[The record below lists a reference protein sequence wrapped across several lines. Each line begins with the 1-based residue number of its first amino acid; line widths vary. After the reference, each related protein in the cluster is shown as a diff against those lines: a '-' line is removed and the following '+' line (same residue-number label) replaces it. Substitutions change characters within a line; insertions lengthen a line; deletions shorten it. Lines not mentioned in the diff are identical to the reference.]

1 MIFGNRNYGL
11 RACCDRCGRELVI
24 HRTDNVV
31 VDPRDG
37 RCRTEWLCAECRDK
51 DERKARG

>member
-1 MIFGNRNYGL
+1 MIFGSRNYRF

-31 VDPRDG
+31 VDSSDG
-37 RCRTEWLCAECRDK
+37 RRRTEWLCAECKAR
-51 DERKARG
+51 DERRKRK

>member
-51 DERKARG
+51 DERKERG